1 MKLVRNTPE
10 TLIFQHRRMV
20 RPWFVGF
27 FALLFLVMAYFA
39 YEDAPG
45 ITYGLVLIAALLI
58 FGLVVFD
65 LQQSHV
71 VFSRRAG
78 TVTIRHGIL
87 GRGKP
92 QVIKLGAIRE
102 AFVSIAGTNAQVTGT
117 MMDGGQK
124 CPTLAMRHGK
134 SVPLSPIANF
144 NKSHDVAVQ
153 VINDWLGRKKKSDAT
168 ATMD

>member
-1 MKLVRNTPE
+1 MQLVSNTPE
-10 TLIFQHRRMV
+10 TLILRHRRLI

-45 ITYGLVLIAALLI
+45 ITYGFVLIAAMLV

-71 VFSRRAG
+71 AFSRREG
-78 TVTIRHGIL
+78 TVTIRQGIL

-102 AFVSIAGTNAQVTGT
+102 AFVSVAGTNAQETGT
-117 MMDGGQK
+117 MKNGGQK
-124 CPTLAMRHGK
+124 CPALAMRHGK

-144 NKSHDVAVQ
+144 SPSHDTAVQ
-153 VINDWLGRKKKSDAT
+153 AINDWLGRRKA
-168 ATMD
+168 